1 MGIMSKILVLEDELT
16 IRSFIVLNLKRA
28 GFYVIEATTGEEALQ
43 ILSEQTVDIALLDVM
58 LPGIDGLE
66 VCKAIRKEN
75 KKMGIIMLTA
85 RVQDEDKVQGLGMG
99 ADDYIAKPFSPVVLT
114 ARIQSLLRRIEVH
127 EEKTNIVTSGPFS
140 LNIIEERLY
149 KDGQL
154 VDLTP
159 TEYMILQYL
168 MNQAS
173 KPVSRDEILNMIWGT
188 NYVGETKVVDVNMR
202 RLRQKIECNPSEPEF
217 ILTVW
222 GKGYVWKESMR

>member
-1 MGIMSKILVLEDELT
+1 MSTILVLEDEIP

-28 GFYVIEATTGEEALQ
+28 GFYVLEASTGEEAFQ
-43 ILSEQTVDIALLDVM
+43 ILSEHTVDVALLDVM
-58 LPGIDGLE
+58 LPGIDGFQ
-66 VCKAIRKEN
+66 VCKAIREEN
-75 KKMGIIMLTA
+75 EKMGIIMLTA
-85 RVQDEDKVQGLGMG
+85 RVQDEDKVQGLGIG
-99 ADDYIAKPFSPVVLT
+99 ADDYIAKPFSPVELT

-127 EEKTNIVTSGPFS
+127 EEKTNTITSGPFS

-149 KDGQL
+149 KGGQL

-202 RLRQKIECNPSEPEF
+202 RLRQKVECNPSEPEF
-217 ILTVW
+217 IHTVW
-222 GKGYVWKESMR
+222 GKGYVWKENIR

>member
-1 MGIMSKILVLEDELT
+1 VGIMSKILVLEDELT

-85 RVQDEDKVQGLGMG
+85 RVQDEDKVQGLGIG

>member
-1 MGIMSKILVLEDELT
+1 MPTILVLEDEMP

-28 GFYVIEATTGEEALQ
+28 GFDVLEASKGEEALQ
-43 ILSEQTVDIALLDVM
+43 ILCEHTVDVALLDVM
-58 LPGIDGLE
+58 LPGIDGFQ
-66 VCKAIRKEN
+66 VCKAIREEN
-75 KKMGIIMLTA
+75 KKIGIIMLTA
-85 RVQDEDKVQGLGMG
+85 RVQDEDKVQGLGIG
-99 ADDYIAKPFSPVVLT
+99 ADDYIAKPFSPVELT

-127 EEKTNIVTSGPFS
+127 DEQVNTITSGPFS
-140 LNIIEERLY
+140 LHVIEERLY
-149 KDGQL
+149 KSGQL

-222 GKGYVWKESMR
+222 GKGYVWKESIR

>member
-1 MGIMSKILVLEDELT
+1 MSTILVLEDEIP

-28 GFYVIEATTGEEALQ
+28 GFYVLEASTGEEAFQ
-43 ILSEQTVDIALLDVM
+43 MLSEHTVDVALLDVM
-58 LPGIDGLE
+58 LPGIDGFQ
-66 VCKAIRKEN
+66 VCKTIREEN
-75 KKMGIIMLTA
+75 EKMGIIMLTA
-85 RVQDEDKVQGLGMG
+85 RVQDEDKVQGLGIG
-99 ADDYIAKPFSPVVLT
+99 ADDYIAKPFSPVELT

-127 EEKTNIVTSGPFS
+127 EEKTNTITSGPFS

-149 KDGQL
+149 KGGQL

-202 RLRQKIECNPSEPEF
+202 RLRQKVECNPSEPEF
-217 ILTVW
+217 IHTVW
-222 GKGYVWKESMR
+222 GKGYVWKENIR

>member
-1 MGIMSKILVLEDELT
+1 
-16 IRSFIVLNLKRA
+16 
-28 GFYVIEATTGEEALQ
+28 
-43 ILSEQTVDIALLDVM
+43 
-58 LPGIDGLE
+58 
-66 VCKAIRKEN
+66 
-75 KKMGIIMLTA
+75 MGIIMLTA
-85 RVQDEDKVQGLGMG
+85 LVQDEDKVQGLGIG
-99 ADDYIAKPFSPVVLT
+99 ADDYIAKPFSPVELT

-127 EEKTNIVTSGPFS
+127 EEKTNTITSGPFS

-149 KDGQL
+149 RGGQL

-217 ILTVW
+217 IHTVW
-222 GKGYVWKESMR
+222 GKGYVWKETIR

>member
-1 MGIMSKILVLEDELT
+1 MMPTILVLEDEMP

-28 GFYVIEATTGEEALQ
+28 GFYVLEASTGEGALQ
-43 ILSEQTVDIALLDVM
+43 ILCEHTVDVALLDVM
-58 LPGIDGLE
+58 LPGMDGFQ
-66 VCKAIRKEN
+66 VCKAIREEN
-75 KKMGIIMLTA
+75 KKIGIIMLTA
-85 RVQDEDKVQGLGMG
+85 RVQNEDKVQGLGIG
-99 ADDYIAKPFSPVVLT
+99 ADDYIAKPFSPVELT

-127 EEKTNIVTSGPFS
+127 DEKANTITSGPFL

-149 KDGQL
+149 KSGQL

-222 GKGYVWKESMR
+222 GKGYVWKESIR

>member
-1 MGIMSKILVLEDELT
+1 MSKILVLEDELT
-16 IRSFIVLNLKRA
+16 IRSFIVLNLKRS

-85 RVQDEDKVQGLGMG
+85 RVQDEDKVQGLGIG

-222 GKGYVWKESMR
+222 GKGYVWKESIR

>member
-85 RVQDEDKVQGLGMG
+85 RVQDEDKVQGLGIG

>member
-1 MGIMSKILVLEDELT
+1 MPTILVLEDEMP

-28 GFYVIEATTGEEALQ
+28 GFYVLEASTGEEALQ
-43 ILSEQTVDIALLDVM
+43 ILCEYTVDVALLDVM
-58 LPGIDGLE
+58 LPGIDGFQ
-66 VCKAIRKEN
+66 VCKSIREEN
-75 KKMGIIMLTA
+75 KKIGIIMLTA
-85 RVQDEDKVQGLGMG
+85 RVQNEDKVQGLGIG
-99 ADDYIAKPFSPVVLT
+99 ADDYIAKPFSPVELT

-127 EEKTNIVTSGPFS
+127 DEKANTIISGPFS
-140 LNIIEERLY
+140 LNVIEERLY
-149 KDGQL
+149 KSGKL

-222 GKGYVWKESMR
+222 GKGYVWKESIR

>member
-1 MGIMSKILVLEDELT
+1 MMPTILVLEDEMP

-28 GFYVIEATTGEEALQ
+28 GFYVLEASNGEEALQ
-43 ILSEQTVDIALLDVM
+43 ILCEHTIDVALLDVM
-58 LPGIDGLE
+58 LPGMDGFQ
-66 VCKAIRKEN
+66 VCKTIRKEN
-75 KKMGIIMLTA
+75 KKIGIIMLTA
-85 RVQDEDKVQGLGMG
+85 RVQNEDKVQGLGIG
-99 ADDYIAKPFSPVVLT
+99 ADDYIAKPFSPVELT

-127 EEKTNIVTSGPFS
+127 DEKANTITSGPFS

-149 KDGQL
+149 KSGQL
-154 VDLTP
+154 VELTP

-222 GKGYVWKESMR
+222 GKGYVWKESIR

>member
-1 MGIMSKILVLEDELT
+1 MQYRSNRNLKSESIYKTASGLSTRVGGGNYVKILVLEDELT

-75 KKMGIIMLTA
+75 EKIGIIMLTA
-85 RVQDEDKVQGLGMG
+85 RVQDEDKVQGLGIG

-127 EEKTNIVTSGPFS
+127 EEK
-140 LNIIEERLY
+140 R
-149 KDGQL
+149 
-154 VDLTP
+154 
-159 TEYMILQYL
+159 IL
-168 MNQAS
+168 
-173 KPVSRDEILNMIWGT
+173 
-188 NYVGETKVVDVNMR
+188 
-202 RLRQKIECNPSEPEF
+202 LRQYHF
-217 ILTVW
+217 
-222 GKGYVWKESMR
+222 R

>member
-1 MGIMSKILVLEDELT
+1 MSKILVLEDELT

-43 ILSEQTVDIALLDVM
+43 ILCEQTVDIALLDVM

-85 RVQDEDKVQGLGMG
+85 RVQDEDKVQGLGIG

-222 GKGYVWKESMR
+222 GKGYVWKESIR

>member
-1 MGIMSKILVLEDELT
+1 VGIMSKILVLEDELT

-85 RVQDEDKVQGLGMG
+85 RVQDEDKVQGLGIG

-222 GKGYVWKESMR
+222 GKGYVWKESIR

>member
-1 MGIMSKILVLEDELT
+1 MPTILVLEDEMP

-28 GFYVIEATTGEEALQ
+28 GFYVLEASTGEEALQ
-43 ILSEQTVDIALLDVM
+43 ILCKHTVDVALLDVM
-58 LPGIDGLE
+58 LPGMDGFQ
-66 VCKAIRKEN
+66 VCKAIREEN
-75 KKMGIIMLTA
+75 KKIGIIMLTA
-85 RVQDEDKVQGLGMG
+85 RVQDEDKVQGLGIG
-99 ADDYIAKPFSPVVLT
+99 ADDYIAKPFSPVELT

-127 EEKTNIVTSGPFS
+127 DEKANTIISGPFS
-140 LNIIEERLY
+140 LNVIEERLY
-149 KDGQL
+149 KSGQL

-159 TEYMILQYL
+159 TEYMILHYL

-222 GKGYVWKESMR
+222 GKGYVWKESIR

>member
-1 MGIMSKILVLEDELT
+1 MPTILVLEDEMP

-28 GFYVIEATTGEEALQ
+28 GFYVLEASTGEEALQ
-43 ILSEQTVDIALLDVM
+43 ILREHSVDVALLDVM
-58 LPGIDGLE
+58 LPGIDGFQ
-66 VCKAIRKEN
+66 VCKAIREEN
-75 KKMGIIMLTA
+75 KKIGIIMLTA
-85 RVQDEDKVQGLGMG
+85 RVQNEDKVQGLGIG
-99 ADDYIAKPFSPVVLT
+99 ADDYIAKPFSPVELT

-127 EEKTNIVTSGPFS
+127 DEKAHTITSGPFS

-149 KDGQL
+149 KSGKL

-222 GKGYVWKESMR
+222 GKGYVWKESIR

>member
-1 MGIMSKILVLEDELT
+1 MMPTILVLEDEMP

-28 GFYVIEATTGEEALQ
+28 GFYVLEASTGEEALQ
-43 ILSEQTVDIALLDVM
+43 ILREHSVDVALLDVM
-58 LPGIDGLE
+58 LPGIDGFQ
-66 VCKAIRKEN
+66 VCKAIREEN
-75 KKMGIIMLTA
+75 KKIGIIMLTA
-85 RVQDEDKVQGLGMG
+85 RVQNEDKVQGLGIG
-99 ADDYIAKPFSPVVLT
+99 ADDYIAKPFSPVELT

-127 EEKTNIVTSGPFS
+127 DEKAHTITSGPFS

-149 KDGQL
+149 KSGKL

-222 GKGYVWKESMR
+222 GKGYVWKESIR

>member
-1 MGIMSKILVLEDELT
+1 MSTILVLEDEMP

-28 GFYVIEATTGEEALQ
+28 GFYVLEASTGEEALQ
-43 ILSEQTVDIALLDVM
+43 ILCDRTVDVALLDVM
-58 LPGIDGLE
+58 LPGIDGFQ
-66 VCKAIRKEN
+66 VCKTIREEN

-85 RVQDEDKVQGLGMG
+85 RVQDGDVVQGLGIG
-99 ADDYIAKPFSPVVLT
+99 ADDYITKPFSPVELT

-127 EEKTNIVTSGPFS
+127 KEKTNTITSGPFS

-149 KDGQL
+149 RDGQL

-168 MNQAS
+168 MNQSS

-188 NYVGETKVVDVNMR
+188 NYVGGRK
-202 RLRQKIECNPSEPEF
+202 S
-217 ILTVW
+217 
-222 GKGYVWKESMR
+222 

>member
-1 MGIMSKILVLEDELT
+1 MSKILVLEDELT
-16 IRSFIVLNLKRA
+16 IRSFIVLNLKRV

-75 KKMGIIMLTA
+75 EKMGIIMLTA
-85 RVQDEDKVQGLGMG
+85 RVQDEDKVQGLGIG

-222 GKGYVWKESMR
+222 GKGYVWKESIR

>member
-1 MGIMSKILVLEDELT
+1 MSKILVLEDELT

-85 RVQDEDKVQGLGMG
+85 RVQDEDKVQGLGIG

-168 MNQAS
+168 MNQAP

-222 GKGYVWKESMR
+222 GKGYVWKESIR

>member
-1 MGIMSKILVLEDELT
+1 MSKILVLEDELT

-75 KKMGIIMLTA
+75 EKIGIIMLTA
-85 RVQDEDKVQGLGMG
+85 RVQDEDKVQGLGIG

-173 KPVSRDEILNMIWGT
+173 KPVSRDEILNMIWGN

>member
-1 MGIMSKILVLEDELT
+1 MMPTILVIEDEIP

-28 GFYVIEATTGEEALQ
+28 GFYVLEASTGEEALQ
-43 ILSEQTVDIALLDVM
+43 ILCEHTVDVALLDVM
-58 LPGIDGLE
+58 LPGMDGFQ
-66 VCKAIRKEN
+66 VCKAIREEN
-75 KKMGIIMLTA
+75 KKIGIIMLTA
-85 RVQDEDKVQGLGMG
+85 RVQNEDKVQGLGIG
-99 ADDYIAKPFSPVVLT
+99 ADDYIAKPFSPVELT
-114 ARIQSLLRRIEVH
+114 ARLQSLLRRIEVH
-127 EEKTNIVTSGPFS
+127 DEKAHTITSGPFL

-149 KDGQL
+149 KSGQL

-222 GKGYVWKESMR
+222 GKGYVWKESIR

>member
-1 MGIMSKILVLEDELT
+1 MPTILVLEDEIP
-16 IRSFIVLNLKRA
+16 IRSFIVLNMKRA
-28 GFYVIEATTGEEALQ
+28 GFHVLEANTGEEALE
-43 ILSEQTVDIALLDVM
+43 ILHQHTVQVALLDVM
-58 LPGIDGLE
+58 LPGIDGFQ
-66 VCKAIRKEN
+66 VCEAIRENN

-85 RVQDEDKVQGLGMG
+85 RVQDEDKVQGLGIG
-99 ADDYIAKPFSPVVLT
+99 ADDYIAKPFSPVELT

-127 EEKTNIVTSGPFS
+127 AEKTNILTSGPFS
-140 LNIIEERLY
+140 LNLTEESLY

-168 MNQAS
+168 MDHAS
-173 KPVSRDEILNMIWGT
+173 KPVSRDEILNMIWGV

-202 RLRQKIECNPSEPEF
+202 RLRQKIECNPSEPQF

-222 GKGYVWKESMR
+222 GKGYVWKETIK